1 MNIEALTAI
10 GGVDEPLKLATGTQR
25 AAAASN
31 GGFESWLMREVAA
44 TNDKLVAADQGVRRL
59 ALGEADNLH
68 QVMIALEEAKL
79 RFDLVVQV
87 RNRLVG
93 AYQDVLRMRI

>member
-10 GGVDEPLKLATGTQR
+10 GGVDQPLELAAGTQAR
-25 AAAASN
+25 TAGS
-31 GGFESWLMREVAA
+31 GGFENWLTRELAA
-44 TNDKLVAADQGVRRL
+44 TNQKLIDADQGVRRL

-87 RNRLVG
+87 RNRLVE

>member
-1 MNIEALTAI
+1 MSMDAITAI
-10 GGVDEPLKLATGTQR
+10 GGLGGIVEPTGVKQPG
-25 AAAASN
+25 AAGGA
-31 GGFESWLMREVAA
+31 GFENWLAQQLVV
-44 TNDKLVAADQGVRRL
+44 TNEKLVEADQGVRRL
-59 ALGEADNLH
+59 ALGEAENLH

-87 RNRLVG
+87 RNRLVE